1 MNAQI
6 NGKPTFL
13 LNDFRKKVDKQ
24 VKNGRYVAGTPA
36 CTRAECKRIRVT
48 SGLGSLNVLHESSRV
63 CCRTPSHDPCV

>member
-24 VKNGRYVAGTPA
+24 ARFPA
-36 CTRAECKRIRVT
+36 
-48 SGLGSLNVLHESSRV
+48 N
-63 CCRTPSHDPCV
+63 